1 MATLK
6 GVWVKTR
13 AKHMERRIEAALPA
27 SAEALP
33 TLIDNRPGNT
43 LLEAV
48 RRLLPTAQSLD
59 IATGYF
65 EVGALVALEGAWQ
78 EVSGTIRLLMGDE
91 MTRATK
97 AAILEGLG
105 DSQRNGIEQ
114 AKVEDDWGA
123 VDHLHA
129 IRDAIAT
136 GKIVPKVYTRAKFHA
151 KSMHYKTGGVVNH
164 GIIGSSNFTR
174 RGMTENIEL
183 NLFTSDNSQLRNLED
198 WFERAWEEAEDIQA
212 DLLKI
217 IEPHV
222 REYSPFEVYLRAM
235 RERFFGLE
243 PGEITWEREESRI
256 YPILAQYQRDAY
268 HDLMRHAKEW
278 GGGLLCD
285 GVGLG
290 KTHVALMLIERARR
304 EKKKVLVIAPKATIP
319 SVWQRLL
326 SEHFPDDFGDH
337 TDDIKLCSHTDL
349 ERDSRISDEKAR
361 LLGKRYDV
369 VVVDEAHHFRVPHRN
384 RSRRLKLITKGNV
397 VFLLTATPIN
407 NSPLDLYHLLNYIA
421 QDDRAKFARI
431 GVSNLRG
438 WFSERLQRD
447 DLGLL
452 QLTLAN
458 EPEFQDFLRHVMVM
472 RSRKYVKTLDKQ
484 EDPSVKFPQRAL
496 PEVIEYSLQDVYG
509 ELLPE
514 VFQAFDSHDAKV
526 KLVLYETE
534 RFKQEKDDQALQEQ
548 SNVVGLVRTMM
559 LKRFESSQQAFV
571 ASLEDLLY
579 KHMAVLEQ
587 VHPLKAST
595 WRAEHEDVWSVLQES
610 RNARLA
616 LNDETVDAEDEEED
630 SLPLTTYELRKTARI
645 KSDIVAFGDQA
656 EAWYDALESDMT
668 ALASLLRKLHYL
680 VKPETD
686 AKLLALVDKIKST
699 KRLRENKIVIF
710 SEFKDTARY
719 LEQELR
725 KHFPNDSIVEVDSAR
740 AVTNREKIIRRFA
753 PYYNAK
759 SDAELREALNDP
771 IRILISTDVLSEGLN
786 LQDANIIINYDL
798 HWNPVRLMQ
807 RIGRVDRRMDPNKPV
822 NYDKVYVYN
831 FLPPKELDDVL
842 RLYERVSG
850 KLIAINRT
858 IGIEAP
864 VLTAEDDIK
873 ARDYYLNIGEGDLT
887 IAETLRLKAH
897 ELAKLYPDA
906 WEQTTQFPNRI
917 YSGKKAKRPRSLF
930 LCYRIAGESEDN
942 DGEQSLD
949 VRWVMIDAQS
959 GEITE
964 DLDKIHKRIACREGT
979 PRVTTVP
986 REERTRLR
994 KDVES
999 RWLDKIAFQRQQV
1012 GDAQDELL
1020 CWMEV

>member
-1 MATLK
+1 
-6 GVWVKTR
+6 VE
-13 AKHMERRIEAALPA
+13 HEAEFAVRDGA
-27 SAEALP
+27 QVLP

-48 RRLLPTAQSLD
+48 KRLMAAAQSVD

-65 EVGALVALEGAWQ
+65 EVGALVALDGAWRD
-78 EVSGTIRLLMGDE
+78 VRGALRLLMGDE
-91 MTRATK
+91 LTRQTK

-105 DSQRNGIEQ
+105 DSRRNGIEQ
-114 AKVEDDWGA
+114 AKVEDDWGTI
-123 VDHLHA
+123 DRLHE

-136 GKIVPKVYTRAKFHA
+136 GKIVPRVYTKAKFHA
-151 KSMHYKTGGVVNH
+151 KAMHYKTGGVVNH

-183 NLFTSDNSQLRNLED
+183 NLFTSDNSQLRDLED
-198 WFERAWEEAEDIQA
+198 WFERAWGEAEDIRPE
-212 DLLKI
+212 LLKI

-243 PGEITWEREESRI
+243 PEEITWERNESRI

-268 HDLMRHAKEW
+268 HDLMRHATEW

-304 EKKKVLVIAPKATIP
+304 DKMKVLIIAPNATIP

-326 SEHFPDDFGDH
+326 SEHFPEDFGDH
-337 TDDIKLCSHTDL
+337 TDDIRLCSHTDL
-349 ERDSRISDEKAR
+349 ERDSRVSDEVAR

-369 VVVDEAHHFRVPHRN
+369 VIVDEAHHFRVPHRN
-384 RSRRLKLITKGNV
+384 RSRRLKIITRGNT

-407 NSPLDLYHLLNYIA
+407 NTPLDLYHLLNYIA
-421 QDDRAKFARI
+421 QDDRTKFARV
-431 GVSNLRG
+431 GVPDLRR
-438 WFSERLQRD
+438 WFNQRLQRD

-484 EDPSVKFPQRAL
+484 EDPSVKFPERAL
-496 PEVIEYSLQDVYG
+496 PEVIEYSLQEVYG
-509 ELLPE
+509 DLLPE
-514 VFQAFDSHDAKV
+514 IFKAFDSRDARI

-534 RFKQEKDDQALQEQ
+534 RFKQQKDEHALQEQ

-559 LKRFESSQQAFV
+559 LKRFESSQEAFV

-587 VHPLKAST
+587 VHPIKAAA
-595 WRAEHEDVWSVLQES
+595 WRAEHEDLWSALQNS
-610 RNARLA
+610 RRERLA
-616 LNDETVDAEDEEED
+616 LNDEEVDAEDEEED
-630 SLPLTTYELRKTARI
+630 SLPLTAYELRKTGRI
-645 KSDIVAFGDQA
+645 KDDIAAFGDQA
-656 EAWYDALESDMT
+656 NAWFDALDSDMT
-668 ALASLLRKLHYL
+668 ALAGLLHKLRNL
-680 VKPETD
+680 VRPETD
-686 AKLLALVDKIKST
+686 AKLLALVKKINST
-699 KRLRENKIVIF
+699 KHLRERKIVIF

-719 LEQELR
+719 LERQLR
-725 KHFPNDSIVEVDSAR
+725 SHFPNDSIVEVDSAR

-753 PYYNAK
+753 PYYNSK
-759 SDAELREALNDP
+759 SEEELNEALNDP
-771 IRILISTDVLSEGLN
+771 IRILVSTDVLSEGLN

-807 RIGRVDRRMDPNKPV
+807 RIGRVDRRMDPSKPV
-822 NYDKVYVYN
+822 NYEKVYVYN
-831 FLPPKELDDVL
+831 FLPPRELDDVL
-842 RLYERVSG
+842 QLYRRVSG
-850 KLIAINRT
+850 KLIAINRA

-864 VLTAEDDIK
+864 VLTANDDAK
-873 ARDYYLNIGEGDLT
+873 ARDYYLNIGEGELT
-887 IAETLRLKAH
+887 AAEKLRLKAH
-897 ELAKLYPDA
+897 ELATLYPEA
-906 WEQTTQFPNRI
+906 WEETAQFPNRV
-917 YSGKKAKRPRSLF
+917 YSGKRAKRPKALF
-930 LCYRIAGESEDN
+930 LCYRLAAQEAAQVD
-942 DGEQSLD
+942 QRRSLD
-949 VRWVMIDAQS
+949 VRWVMIDVQS

-964 DLDKIHKRIACREGT
+964 DLAEIHKRIACEQGT
-979 PRVTTVP
+979 PRVVTMP

-994 KDVES
+994 KQVES
-999 RWLDKIAFQRQQV
+999 EWLNRITFQRQTPAE
-1012 GDAQDELL
+1012 AQDELL

>member
-1 MATLK
+1 M
-6 GVWVKTR
+6 
-13 AKHMERRIEAALPA
+13 
-27 SAEALP
+27 
-33 TLIDNRPGNT
+33 
-43 LLEAV
+43 
-48 RRLLPTAQSLD
+48 
-59 IATGYF
+59 
-65 EVGALVALEGAWQ
+65 
-78 EVSGTIRLLMGDE
+78 
-91 MTRATK
+91 
-97 AAILEGLG
+97 
-105 DSQRNGIEQ
+105 
-114 AKVEDDWGA
+114 
-123 VDHLHA
+123 
-129 IRDAIAT
+129 
-136 GKIVPKVYTRAKFHA
+136 
-151 KSMHYKTGGVVNH
+151 
-164 GIIGSSNFTR
+164 
-174 RGMTENIEL
+174 
-183 NLFTSDNSQLRNLED
+183 
-198 WFERAWEEAEDIQA
+198 
-212 DLLKI
+212 
-217 IEPHV
+217 
-222 REYSPFEVYLRAM
+222 
-235 RERFFGLE
+235 
-243 PGEITWEREESRI
+243 
-256 YPILAQYQRDAY
+256 
-268 HDLMRHAKEW
+268 
-278 GGGLLCD
+278 
-285 GVGLG
+285 
-290 KTHVALMLIERARR
+290 
-304 EKKKVLVIAPKATIP
+304 
-319 SVWQRLL
+319 
-326 SEHFPDDFGDH
+326 
-337 TDDIKLCSHTDL
+337 
-349 ERDSRISDEKAR
+349 
-361 LLGKRYDV
+361 
-369 VVVDEAHHFRVPHRN
+369 
-384 RSRRLKLITKGNV
+384 

-438 WFSERLQRD
+438 WFNERLQRD

-496 PEVIEYSLQDVYG
+496 PEVIEYSLQEVYG

-514 VFQAFDSHDAKV
+514 VFQAFDSQDAKV

-534 RFKQEKDDQALQEQ
+534 RFKQQKDEQALQKQ

-559 LKRFESSQQAFV
+559 LKRFESSQRAFV

-579 KHMAVLEQ
+579 KHMVVLEQ
-587 VHPLKAST
+587 VHSLKAAA
-595 WRAEHEDVWSVLQES
+595 WRAEHEDVWSELQKS
-610 RNARLA
+610 RQARLA
-616 LNDETVDAEDEEED
+616 MNDGAAQTTDEDVDEEED
-630 SLPLTTYELRKTARI
+630 SLPLSTYEMSKTASIRG
-645 KSDIVAFGDQA
+645 DIRAFGDQA
-656 EAWYDALESDMT
+656 NAWYDALESDMT
-668 ALASLLRKLHYL
+668 ALAGLLRKLHYL

-771 IRILISTDVLSEGLN
+771 IRILVSTDVLSEGLN

-807 RIGRVDRRMDPNKPV
+807 RIGRVDRRMDPQKPV
-822 NYDKVYVYN
+822 NYDQVYVYN
-831 FLPPKELDDVL
+831 FLPPGELEEVL
-842 RLYERVSG
+842 KLHERVSG

-858 IGIEAP
+858 IGIETP
-864 VLTAEDDIK
+864 VLTAEDDAK
-873 ARDYYLNIGEGDLT
+873 AKDYYLNIGEGALT
-887 IAETLRLKAH
+887 VAETLRLKAH

-964 DLDKIHKRIACREGT
+964 DLDRIHKRIACRDGT
-979 PRVTTVP
+979 PRVTTMP